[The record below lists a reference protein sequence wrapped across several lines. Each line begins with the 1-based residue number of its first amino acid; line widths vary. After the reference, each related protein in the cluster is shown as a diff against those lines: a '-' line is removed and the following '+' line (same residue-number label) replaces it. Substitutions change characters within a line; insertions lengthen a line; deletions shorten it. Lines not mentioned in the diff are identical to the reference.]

1 MILETDFFSRFGGFG
16 SYFTHFA
23 YLLGQSL
30 RYDREWP
37 EYSRANIDP
46 NLVYWIRSINTVICY
61 MPYFKTV
68 QEEKYQG
75 FLATLFDNHMGTSGD
90 SGLDPV

>member
-1 MILETDFFSRFGGFG
+1 MIRETDFFSRFGGFG

-46 NLVYWIRSINTVICY
+46 NLV
-61 MPYFKTV
+61 
-68 QEEKYQG
+68 
-75 FLATLFDNHMGTSGD
+75 LD
-90 SGLDPV
+90 SQCKKFPLT